1 MQFTDCFAFDSAAAI
16 PVLAIL
22 LTRKKKLKAMK
33 ENSLKKTQTIT
44 ELVKFSLEV
53 CVLITVL
60 VNFRVKF
67 SLAHKDVSKSYG
79 EGESSLPRIPEP

>member
-1 MQFTDCFAFDSAAAI
+1 
-16 PVLAIL
+16 
-22 LTRKKKLKAMK
+22 MK

-67 SLAHKDVSKSYG
+67 SLAHKDVRVM
-79 EGESSLPRIPEP
+79 ERESSVPRIPEP

>member
-1 MQFTDCFAFDSAAAI
+1 
-16 PVLAIL
+16 
-22 LTRKKKLKAMK
+22 MK

-79 EGESSLPRIPEP
+79 EGDLCA